1 MPDLFLP
8 VVIPFAFAV
17 FRAITFFHG
26 CLHLPENKR
35 NSALLLQ
42 DAEMVEVKRFELSPY
57 RLKAGCSATE
67 LHFHKIRRRSA

>member
-42 DAEMVEVKRFELSPY
+42 DAIDIINRGHQESNPGMMLSSIIDHLP
-57 RLKAGCSATE
+57 
-67 LHFHKIRRRSA
+67 HKIRRRSA

>member
-8 VVIPFAFAV
+8 VVIPFAFAI

-42 DAEMVEVKRFELSPY
+42 DAIDIIDRGHQESNPEMMLSSIIDHLP
-57 RLKAGCSATE
+57 
-67 LHFHKIRRRSA
+67 HKIRRRSA

>member
-1 MPDLFLP
+1 MPNLFLP
-8 VVIPFAFAV
+8 VVIPFAFAI

-42 DAEMVEVKRFELSPY
+42 DAIDIIDRGHQESNPEMMLSSIIDHLP
-57 RLKAGCSATE
+57 
-67 LHFHKIRRRSA
+67 HKIRRRSA

>member
-1 MPDLFLP
+1 MPNLFLP

-42 DAEMVEVKRFELSPY
+42 DAIDIIDRGHQESNPEMMLSSIIDHLP
-57 RLKAGCSATE
+57 
-67 LHFHKIRRRSA
+67 HKIRRRSA

>member
-42 DAEMVEVKRFELSPY
+42 DAIGIIDRGHRESNPEMMLSSIIDHLP
-57 RLKAGCSATE
+57 
-67 LHFHKIRRRSA
+67 HKIRRRSA